1 MRTWSAGLDFATRTG
16 TDNEWVRKTKE
27 RLKTIKETYL
37 SDFLRPKQ
45 AEEAL
50 EAQIIAEKEGRN
62 LEGLGVPRVQPGP
75 AGLAWVTHEGGDF
88 QMGRNYGPAVERPM
102 RSVRV
107 HGFQISRTE
116 VTVAQYKACVQD
128 GLCSEPDR
136 GYACNWK
143 RKKGEQLPVNC
154 VDWYQAEA
162 FAKWAG
168 GRLPTEAEW
177 EFAARSSGRETLYPW
192 GGEVP
197 HCQRAIV
204 NELGPGCGEGKSA
217 PVCSRESGRTEYR
230 VCDLIGN
237 LSEWV
242 QDPWH
247 GNYQSAPNDSRV
259 WSSGSPVERVVRGGS
274 YKDPGTAITAT
285 SRLPLLRRDRLPEL
299 GFRIARDLPKVE
311 MEDVPSSEGEVDSG
325 EGGEPPGASSQV
337 TN

>member
-1 MRTWSAGLDFATRTG
+1 M
-16 TDNEWVRKTKE
+16 
-27 RLKTIKETYL
+27 
-37 SDFLRPKQ
+37 
-45 AEEAL
+45 
-50 EAQIIAEKEGRN
+50 
-62 LEGLGVPRVQPGP
+62 
-75 AGLAWVTHEGGDF
+75 
-88 QMGRNYGPAVERPM
+88 
-102 RSVRV
+102 
-107 HGFQISRTE
+107 
-116 VTVAQYKACVQD
+116 
-128 GLCSEPDR
+128 
-136 GYACNWK
+136 
-143 RKKGEQLPVNC
+143 
-154 VDWYQAEA
+154 
-162 FAKWAG
+162 
-168 GRLPTEAEW
+168 
-177 EFAARSSGRETLYPW
+177 
-192 GGEVP
+192 
-197 HCQRAIV
+197 

-311 MEDVPSSEGEVDSG
+311 MEDVPSSEGEADSG